1 MFFSTDVNQAGGFLP
16 IVWDAPGSGL
26 EAAEAVSLV
35 TDYLHFGPETADS
48 LTVCH
53 SEELRRSHSLLCHLK
68 QQPDTQASSVRPFM
82 VAART
87 SQFSGF
93 DNDGISRMTPIT

>member
-35 TDYLHFGPETADS
+35 IPPLWTGN
-48 LTVCH
+48 C
-53 SEELRRSHSLLCHLK
+53 
-68 QQPDTQASSVRPFM
+68 
-82 VAART
+82 
-87 SQFSGF
+87 
-93 DNDGISRMTPIT
+93 